1 MKITKAK
8 LKQIIKEELVQEMES
23 RSTKNQLALMVYN
36 IETALDRGDPNM
48 DSVNSLISQLSNY
61 IQDNLPDDEKHA
73 GDTQAIGE

>member
-48 DSVNSLISQLSNY
+48 DSVNSLISQLSDY
-61 IQDNLPDDEKHA
+61 IQDLPDDEKHV

>member
-48 DSVNSLISQLSNY
+48 DSVNSLISQLSDY
-61 IQDNLPDDEKHA
+61 IQDLPDDEKHA

>member
-8 LKQIIKEELVQEMES
+8 LKQIIQEELVQEMES

-48 DSVNSLISQLSNY
+48 DSVNSLISQLSDY
-61 IQDNLPDDEKHA
+61 IQDLPDDEKHV

>member
-1 MKITKAK
+1 MKITKAQ

-36 IETALDRGDPNM
+36 IKTALDRGDPNM
-48 DSVNSLISQLSNY
+48 DSVNSLVNQLDDY
-61 IQDNLPDDEKHA
+61 IQDLPDDERRA

>member
-36 IETALDRGDPNM
+36 IKTALDRGDPNM
-48 DSVNSLISQLSNY
+48 DSVNSLVNQLDDY
-61 IQDNLPDDEKHA
+61 IQDLPDDERRA